1 MVPSLEPGALFAGD
15 YRIIRKLNSGGMGDI
30 YLVEQLSVN
39 STRAL
44 KLMKPQLLRD
54 PDLRRRFEQE
64 ARICARIASEHI
76 VQVVAAGV
84 DEASEMP
91 WIAMEY
97 LEGDSLST
105 VLAQRGALDPA
116 EVREILRQL
125 CHAVG
130 AAHAAGVVHRDLKP
144 ENIMLTPSR
153 RSDVPLTVKVLD
165 FGISK
170 IMSQSNTMGTT
181 TIGTPQWM
189 APEQTT
195 SDTIGPAA
203 DVWPIGL
210 LAFRM
215 LTGKCYWQHANTK
228 APSLVTLMREVVLEP
243 LEPASQRARQ
253 LGSEQLLPAGFDA
266 WFSRCVVR
274 EAAARFPDARVAF
287 TAFEVS
293 VIGQLPLPTVT
304 PLPQSHSL
312 HWQFGA
318 AAAVATVLLG
328 ATILMKTH
336 SHSPGLPAPAPAPAP
351 SPPMPGF
358 RQSDHLTG
366 QPNILDQ
373 RQHQIELCKNIPATV
388 GVAEQLESCRQLCI
402 EGAHYESCIQLGAL
416 YGTQNPSAALH
427 AYRKGCDGQ
436 NQKACV
442 KLAELYTNGA
452 GEVPPNKPAA
462 LALNKQLCEQQH
474 LLDSCL
480 SAGRALAGKTPGVTG
495 SPSGARAMFKVAC
508 DLSQKQNKEACEAS
522 RITIS
527 DRCRQGDLN
536 SCMVACKKGNPD
548 SCVGALAHA
557 CNTFD
562 DGDLCLVAGMMLI
575 AGPRV
580 IPGLRPDLPR
590 AKKVLQ
596 SGCNKGHAQSC
607 ALLGQ
612 VNMHLGA
619 AR

>member
-1 MVPSLEPGALFAGD
+1 MVPTLEPGSIFAGD

-116 EVREILRQL
+116 QVREILRQL

-215 LTGKCYWQHANTK
+215 LTGKLYWQHANTK

-253 LGSEQLLPAGFDA
+253 LGSEQLLPPGFDA

-274 EAAARFPDARVAF
+274 EAAARFPDAKVAF

-293 VIGQLPLPTVT
+293 VIGQLPLPAVT
-304 PLPQSHSL
+304 PLPRRQSL

-318 AAAVATVLLG
+318 AAAFATVLLG
-328 ATILMKTH
+328 ATVLMKMH
-336 SHSPGLPAPAPAPAP
+336 PHSPGPSTSAPPPASVRPPEHLP
-351 SPPMPGF
+351 G
-358 RQSDHLTG
+358 HLN
-366 QPNILDQ
+366 PLDQ
-373 RQHQIELCKNIPATV
+373 RQHQLELCKNFPATV
-388 GVAEQLESCRQLCI
+388 GMAEQLESCRQLCF

-416 YGTQNPSAALH
+416 HGVRNPSAAIQ

-442 KLAELYTNGA
+442 KLVELYTSGA
-452 GEVPPNKPAA
+452 GELPPNKPAA

-474 LLDSCL
+474 LLDGCL
-480 SAGRALAGKTPGVTG
+480 AAGRALAGKTPGATV
-495 SPSGARAMFKVAC
+495 SASGARAMFKLAC

-522 RITIS
+522 KITIT
-527 DRCRQGDLN
+527 DRCRQGDLS
-536 SCMVACKKGNPD
+536 SCMAACKKGNPD
-548 SCVGALAHA
+548 SCVGALANA
-557 CNTFD
+557 CNTFN

-575 AGPRV
+575 AGPQV
-580 IPGLRPDLPR
+580 IPGLRSDLPR

-596 SGCNKGHAQSC
+596 SGCNKGHSQSC
-607 ALLGQ
+607 TLLGQ

-619 AR
+619 SR